1 MLPMLQRWILR
12 EPALAFGLP
21 VYGLAGFIFP
31 LHLGWTGTTWLGL
44 AAYLAVAAS
53 LLSIA
58 DAFLRREDY
67 PGWGAVVPQAV
78 LSLMALAIPAALA
91 FEVGALLGPVDE
103 AIDEGVCATQGEAE
117 ADTAAAEADDTFDV
131 TPDCVAGA

>member
-1 MLPMLQRWILR
+1 MFQRWILR

-21 VYGLAGFIFP
+21 MYGLAGIVFP
-31 LHLGWTGTTWLGL
+31 LHLGWTGATWLGF
-44 AAYLAVAAS
+44 AAYLAIAAG
-53 LLSIA
+53 LLSVA

-67 PGWGAVVPQAV
+67 PGWATVVPQAV
-78 LSLMALAIPAALA
+78 LSLTALAIPAALA

-103 AIDEGVCATQGEAE
+103 QFDEQVCASQGEGE

-131 TPDCVAGA
+131 TPDCIPGS